1 MPALNDDPPDDDDDD
16 PPRCSC
22 LLLLLA
28 AVADEL
34 RPVPHLASLRGFF
47 THRSLLPLTDARR
60 LQGSPADADADAVP
74 PMISSDGGTGT
85 HWCLLSLSSFSL
97 QMDGAE
103 QPSLLLLLP
112 VPVSCARGR
121 AWWCCPWPWLFLH
134 EKRLLSAN
142 L

>member
-1 MPALNDDPPDDDDDD
+1 MPALNDDPPDEDEDDSDD

-22 LLLLLA
+22 LVLLLLA

-60 LQGSPADADADAVP
+60 LQGSPADAPP
-74 PMISSDGGTGT
+74 PMVSSGGGTGT
-85 HWCLLSLSSFSL
+85 LWCLLSLSSLSL

-103 QPSLLLLLP
+103 QPSLLLLL
-112 VPVSCARGR
+112 PVSCARGR

>member
-1 MPALNDDPPDDDDDD
+1 MPALNDDPPDDDEDDSDD

-22 LLLLLA
+22 LLLLLLLA

-34 RPVPHLASLRGFF
+34 RPVPHLDSLRGFF

-60 LQGSPADADADAVP
+60 LQGSPAVVP
-74 PMISSDGGTGT
+74 PMVSSGGGTGIL
-85 HWCLLSLSSFSL
+85 WCLLSLSSLSL

-112 VPVSCARGR
+112 VSCCARGR
-121 AWWCCPWPWLFLH
+121 AWCWPWPWLFLQ